1 MKNIQ
6 LFQYVFVLVLLV
18 LIHLY
23 RPGENL
29 WCHDVTHLDFRSARS
44 GCHGN
49 VTGIKAVTF
58 FNFFIYLL
66 IIFLVSVASLFWIV
80 SVVSFRPFRFVVSGF
95 STCPDNVCG
104 QISKHIFA
112 SNDDYCLHIMV
123 TWAEFG
129 YGGKYLIV
137 PLWSASAAHQA
148 LFGFAW
154 FAAETF
160 QKGHSTVRYI

>member
-1 MKNIQ
+1 M
-6 LFQYVFVLVLLV
+6 
-18 LIHLY
+18 
-23 RPGENL
+23 
-29 WCHDVTHLDFRSARS
+29 
-44 GCHGN
+44 
-49 VTGIKAVTF
+49 
-58 FNFFIYLL
+58 
-66 IIFLVSVASLFWIV
+66 
-80 SVVSFRPFRFVVSGF
+80 VSFRPFRFVVSGF

-148 LFGFAW
+148 LFGFA
-154 FAAETF
+154 
-160 QKGHSTVRYI
+160 